1 MGLQVV
7 RDGGPQKIIAAVYSR
22 VSTVGHGQDPAMQ
35 TRELREY
42 CQRRGWEVFDSYSDV
57 GVSGKKDS
65 RPQLNRMMEDAHS
78 RRFDVVIVWR
88 FDRFCR
94 SVSHLLRALETS
106 NALGI
111 QFVSLCEQVDTT
123 TPTGK
128 LVFTILGAVSEGE
141 RIDCRPCAGW
151 ITRNAR
157 AKGKTL
163 GRPRAN
169 VDMAQ
174 IESLRASRAS
184 WRTIARGDG
193 SVGWNRLR
201 RRPFSARYGCMRVTA
216 SDAGTIEKGSSNGG
230 NVHGTSSY
238 RHRRNGP
245 RIPEMGAVGNP
256 VPARLAGVWAIGS
269 SSFYSWHRGSRV

>member
-1 MGLQVV
+1 MGLQIIRTSESTPRKVV
-7 RDGGPQKIIAAVYSR
+7 AAIYAR
-22 VSTVGHGQDPAMQ
+22 VSTLNHGQDPSLQ
-35 TRELREY
+35 TRAIAEY
-42 CQRRGWEVFDSYSDV
+42 CQRRNWDVFDCYVDV

-94 SVSHLLRALETS
+94 SVSHLLRALETF

-141 RIDCRPCAGW
+141 RNLIADRVRAGL
-151 ITRNAR
+151 RNAR

-163 GRPRAN
+163 GRPR
-169 VDMAQ
+169 VDVDVTQ
-174 IESLRASRAS
+174 IESLRASGHS
-184 WRTIARGDG
+184 WRTIARQMNL
-193 SVGWNRLR
+193 SVGTVYAA
-201 RRPFSARYGCMRVTA
+201 ARSQHAAAACA
-216 SDAGTIEKGSSNGG
+216 
-230 NVHGTSSY
+230 
-238 RHRRNGP
+238 
-245 RIPEMGAVGNP
+245 
-256 VPARLAGVWAIGS
+256 
-269 SSFYSWHRGSRV
+269 